1 LQAASKSRKECL
13 RLDYFK
19 RHRSAMTELK
29 EKKAEPFL
37 EEADVREVIEKS
49 RRTVERTKLLVL
61 DLETD
66 IRRQEKLL
74 ARQREDLKELL
85 DELGIERI

>member
-1 LQAASKSRKECL
+1 
-13 RLDYFK
+13 
-19 RHRSAMTELK
+19 MTELK

>member
-1 LQAASKSRKECL
+1 
-13 RLDYFK
+13 
-19 RHRSAMTELK
+19 MTELK

-37 EEADVREVIEKS
+37 EETDVREVIEKS